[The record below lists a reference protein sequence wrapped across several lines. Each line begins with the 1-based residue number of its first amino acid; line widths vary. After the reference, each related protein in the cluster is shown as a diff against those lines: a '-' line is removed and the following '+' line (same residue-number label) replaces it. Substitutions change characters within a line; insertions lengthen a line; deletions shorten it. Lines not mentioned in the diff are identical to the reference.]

1 MLGYAVNSFKSRLA
15 FCTAWSFYLSG
26 AAFYIARNLRK
37 WLRRTPENVQVQ
49 GTERRIKPIMKQNLV
64 FLKEGKILPHDH
76 LFLETADSVTVSFEY
91 RKRDDRDDQVTQFA
105 TKHPLFCPVKIA
117 ARRVPATRPPSTQL
131 SVWMR
136 WGDFNSRAAL
146 TLLRDFI
153 SDEGGPFDLYS
164 DDIDLQSLRA
174 SAAISMYLNDIPVVT
189 IMLLGRWS
197 SNAFLR
203 YIHPQVQQFSR
214 GVASKM
220 MKRVMSLLPLVPP
233 VDSTSLCLPRRL
245 RQ

>member
-1 MLGYAVNSFKSRLA
+1 
-15 FCTAWSFYLSG
+15 
-26 AAFYIARNLRK
+26 
-37 WLRRTPENVQVQ
+37 
-49 GTERRIKPIMKQNLV
+49 MKQNLV
-64 FLKEGKILPHDH
+64 FFKEGKILPHDH
-76 LFLETADSVTVSFEY
+76 LFLETADSFTVSFEF
-91 RKRDDRDDQVTQFA
+91 RKRDDCDDQVTQFA

-131 SVWMR
+131 LSVWM
-136 WGDFNSRAAL
+136 GDGVTS
-146 TLLRDFI
+146 TPVRDSLSYAI
-153 SDEGGPFDLYS
+153 SSPRRGGPFDLYS
-164 DDIDLQSLRA
+164 DDVDLHSLRA
-174 SAAISMYLNDIPVVT
+174 SAAISMYLNDVPVVT

-203 YIHPQVQQFSR
+203 YIRPQVQQFSR